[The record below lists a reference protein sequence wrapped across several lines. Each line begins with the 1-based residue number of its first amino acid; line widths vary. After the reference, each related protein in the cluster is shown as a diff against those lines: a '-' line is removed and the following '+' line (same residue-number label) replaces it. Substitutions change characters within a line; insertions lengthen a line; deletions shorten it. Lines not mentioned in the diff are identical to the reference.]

1 VTQDL
6 PLPGA
11 VEPYP
16 EPGAADVRELLL
28 DWCGADPAD
37 AEDAVAGLAALDG
50 GARETADRLY
60 QSIAA
65 DMGGHKWLPWPPA
78 PADHPLLGL
87 YPLLAA
93 VPGMLAFHA
102 GKGVDEDLSRRVLAD
117 LGEKLRLNRRLHGR
131 AGLDVANWFTG
142 HVRGALYQLGRLQF
156 CVEGDGPNPV
166 VGMHIRG
173 EGGPLTLDAVRDS
186 VEWALE
192 FFPAVFPEHYGG
204 PEDLV
209 FTCHSW
215 LLDPQLRD
223 WLPERSNV
231 PGFGALFDLEGPGDP
246 AGNRADL
253 WRFVFARPAD
263 TPVEELPQDNSL
275 QRAILAGIKAD
286 VPWRNRLGR
295 LDLARLGL

>member
-1 VTQDL
+1 VTEDL

-11 VEPYP
+11 VKAYP
-16 EPGAADVRELLL
+16 EPDAADVRELLL
-28 DWCGADPAD
+28 DWCGAEPQD

-50 GARETADRLY
+50 ESRELADRLY

-65 DMGGHKWLPWPPA
+65 DMGGRKWLTWPKVTEP
-78 PADHPLLGL
+78 HSLLGL

-93 VPGMLAFHA
+93 VPDMLAYHRER
-102 GKGVDEDLSRRVLAD
+102 GVDEDLSRRITSD
-117 LGEKLRLNRRLHGR
+117 IGEKLRLNRRIYGK

-156 CVEGDGPNPV
+156 CVEGPDPKPL

-192 FFPAVFPEHYGG
+192 FFPTVFPDRYDG
-204 PEDLV
+204 PEDV
-209 FTCHSW
+209 EFTCDSW

-223 WLPERSNV
+223 WLPERSNI
-231 PGFGALFDLEGPGDP
+231 PGFGALFDLEGPGGP
-246 AGNRADL
+246 VGNRTDL
-253 WRFVFARPAD
+253 WRFVFARTED
-263 TPVEELPQDNSL
+263 TSVENLPEDNTL
-275 QRAILAGIKAD
+275 QRSVLAGIKAA
-286 VPWRNRLGR
+286 VPWRSRTGHLN
-295 LDLARLGL
+295 LARLNL

>member
-1 VTQDL
+1 M
-6 PLPGA
+6 
-11 VEPYP
+11 
-16 EPGAADVRELLL
+16 L
-28 DWCGADPAD
+28 DWCGAEPED
-37 AEDAVAGLAALDG
+37 AEDAAAALAALDG
-50 GARETADRLY
+50 PAREAADRLY

-65 DMGGHKWLPWPPA
+65 DMGGRKWLPWPKPPGA
-78 PADHPLLGL
+78 FPLLGL

-93 VPGMLAFHA
+93 VPDMLAFHE
-102 GKGVDEDLSRRVLAD
+102 GRGVDEDLSRRVLAD
-117 LGEKLRLNRRLHGR
+117 VGEKLRLNRRLHGR

-156 CVEGDGPNPV
+156 CVEGPGPEPT
-166 VGMHIRG
+166 VGVHIRG

-192 FFPAVFPEHYGG
+192 FFPTVFPERYAG

-209 FTCHSW
+209 FTCESW

-223 WLPERSNV
+223 WLPERSNI
-231 PGFGALFDLEGPGDP
+231 PGFGALFDLQGPGGP

-253 WRFVFARPAD
+253 WRFVFARAEDAKVAD
-263 TPVEELPQDNSL
+263 LPEDNSL
-275 QRAILAGIKAD
+275 QRAVLAGIRAE

-295 LDLARLGL
+295 LNLARLGF

>member
-1 VTQDL
+1 M
-6 PLPGA
+6 PGA
-11 VEPYP
+11 VKPYP
-16 EPGAADVRELLL
+16 EPDAAAVRELLL
-28 DWCGADPAD
+28 DWCGAEPED
-37 AEDAVAGLAALDG
+37 AEDAVAGLAALG

-65 DMGGHKWLPWPPA
+65 DMGGRKWLRWPEPPEA
-78 PADHPLLGL
+78 HPLLGL

-93 VPGMLAFHA
+93 VPDMLDLHR
-102 GKGVDEDLSRRVLAD
+102 GRGVDEDLSRRVLAD
-117 LGEKLRLNRRLHGR
+117 VGEKLRFNRRLHGR

-156 CVEGDGPNPV
+156 CVEGTEAAPH
-166 VGMHIRG
+166 VGVHIRG

-192 FFPAVFPEHYGG
+192 FFPAVFPERYSG

-209 FTCHSW
+209 FTCESW

-223 WLPERSNV
+223 WLPERSNI
-231 PGFGALFDLEGPGDP
+231 PGFGALFDLQGEGGP
-246 AGNRADL
+246 AGNRYDL
-253 WRFVFARPAD
+253 WRFVFARTEDAK
-263 TPVEELPQDNSL
+263 VEDLPRDNSL
-275 QRAILAGIKAD
+275 QRAVLAGIEAG

-295 LDLARLGL
+295 LNLARLGF

>member
-1 VTQDL
+1 MTHDL

-11 VEPYP
+11 VKPYP
-16 EPGAADVRELLL
+16 EPDAAAVRELLL
-28 DWCGADPAD
+28 DWCGADPDDAD
-37 AEDAVAGLAALDG
+37 DAVKALGALDG

-65 DMGGHKWLPWPPA
+65 DMGGLKWLRWPEPPA
-78 PADHPLLGL
+78 AHPLLGL

-93 VPGMLAFHA
+93 VPDMLDFHR
-102 GKGVDEDLSRRVLAD
+102 GRGVDEDLSRRVLAD
-117 LGEKLRLNRRLHGR
+117 VGEKLRLNRRLHGR

-156 CVEGDGPNPV
+156 CVEEPDAEPF

-192 FFPAVFPEHYGG
+192 FFPAVFPERYSG
-204 PEDLV
+204 PEDVV
-209 FTCHSW
+209 FTCESW

-223 WLPERSNV
+223 WLPERSNI
-231 PGFGALFDLEGPGDP
+231 PGFGALFDLQGEGGP
-246 AGNRADL
+246 AGNRYDL
-253 WRFVFARPAD
+253 WRFVFARTEDAK
-263 TPVEELPQDNSL
+263 VEDLPRDNSL
-275 QRAILAGIKAD
+275 QRAVLAGIEAG

-295 LDLARLGL
+295 LNLARLGF